1 VEPIPVDHALRKLF
15 AGLTEHA
22 FMAELGVTD
31 TRLIDYVTE
40 LLARFVHADGVFPL
54 RDAQQRPI
62 KTLASMAAAAE
73 TMDLRGEP
81 RREVFRHLG
90 DVALFWTGV
99 FPESLAKGRRNDV
112 LVDYCETGKRSYYLA
127 STYSD
132 TPKQQEEAPIL
143 RRLSV
148 DFETCM
154 EGLRKVRGQWS
165 VTSG

>member
-1 VEPIPVDHALRKLF
+1 MTFDKP
-15 AGLTEHA
+15 T
-22 FMAELGVTD
+22 
-31 TRLIDYVTE
+31 
-40 LLARFVHADGVFPL
+40 ARVLPSSLNRRSSAADS
-54 RDAQQRPI
+54 RI
-62 KTLASMAAAAE
+62 
-73 TMDLRGEP
+73 
-81 RREVFRHLG
+81 
-90 DVALFWTGV
+90 GV

-154 EGLRKVRGQWS
+154 EGLRKVRVQWQQQ
-165 VTSG
+165 

>member
-1 VEPIPVDHALRKLF
+1 MLEPVPVDHPLRRLF

-31 TRLIDYVTE
+31 VRLIDYVAE
-40 LLARFVHADGVFPL
+40 LLARFVHADGVFAL

-62 KTLASMAAAAE
+62 RSLAGMAAAAE
-73 TMDLRGEP
+73 SSELRGEP
-81 RREVFRHLG
+81 RREVFRQIG

-99 FPESLAKGRRNDV
+99 FPESLAKGRRTDAI
-112 LVDYCETGKRSYYLA
+112 VDYCETGKRSYYLA
-127 STYSD
+127 STYTD

-154 EGLRKVRGQWS
+154 EGLRKVRVQWQC
-165 VTSG
+165 

>member
-62 KTLASMAAAAE
+62 KNLASMAAAAE

-81 RREVFRHLG
+81 RREVFRH
-90 DVALFWTGV
+90 
-99 FPESLAKGRRNDV
+99 PESLAKGRRNDV